1 MDKHNSEWMTVGPWY
16 NTSICKKLHGKVFE
30 GFLEMQ
36 ELTDIIS
43 CVLLT
48 HMKKS
53 IHHRVMM
60 AAAVG
65 FFHCHQIK
73 QQNNL
78 FFLVQPYISSVVG

>member
-43 CVLLT
+43 CVILMQMKNSINHLL
-48 HMKKS
+48 M
-53 IHHRVMM
+53 I
-60 AAAVG
+60 AAEVG
-65 FFHCHQIK
+65 VVLYHQS
-73 QQNNL
+73 QQQKNL
-78 FFLVQPYISSVVG
+78 FF